1 MSHSYTE
8 PAFKGKKMYPKQNTQ
23 KSTQLTNRPMA
34 NIESNSPPS
43 TPMFEVAARTCLL
56 RPKPRPLPITV
67 NTTWFEDN
75 VNEHSLFKTRRKGA
89 KDVQKTLEASYAR
102 PASRGSTTRQ
112 ALFGLPETA
121 ELVEQFHEFQTQEHD
136 DPPPYYEAVEL
147 ILSPTELSAR
157 ARTFSDVM
165 KHGNKLE
172 ENGILKFAS
181 ELDEASDTQRT
192 FSTFL
197 RRSGVAS
204 RQSAAGILGL
214 PGYAYM
220 PHKNGIN
227 LHSKETAAAT
237 TRGTDDPQTEAGL
250 HERVAVDADV
260 DADVE
265 AQTKAR
271 SHNR

>member
-1 MSHSYTE
+1 
-8 PAFKGKKMYPKQNTQ
+8 
-23 KSTQLTNRPMA
+23 
-34 NIESNSPPS
+34 
-43 TPMFEVAARTCLL
+43 MFEVAARTCLL

-112 ALFGLPETA
+112 AFFGLPETA
-121 ELVEQFHEFQTQEHD
+121 EL
-136 DPPPYYEAVEL
+136 
-147 ILSPTELSAR
+147 
-157 ARTFSDVM
+157 
-165 KHGNKLE
+165 LE
-172 ENGILKFAS
+172 EDGILKFGS

-192 FSTFL
+192 FPTFL

-220 PHKNGIN
+220 PHNGIN

-260 DADVE
+260 DA
-265 AQTKAR
+265 QTKAR
-271 SHNR
+271 SHSR